1 MTDDD
6 DIQREERDIYWIIT
20 LASLP
25 VVVGFLIERHE
36 IDGGGTLSLI
46 LVVLGV
52 IGLLTGLRVF
62 GARRR
67 LPRAIVHSREIVR
80 RR

>member
-1 MTDDD
+1 MDEDDD
-6 DIQREERDIYWIIT
+6 LQREERDIYWIIT

-46 LVVLGV
+46 LVLLGV
-52 IGLLTGLRVF
+52 AGLVTGLR
-62 GARRR
+62 AMSRSR
-67 LPRAIVHSREIVR
+67 LPRATVR
-80 RR
+80 RGR

>member
-1 MTDDD
+1 MTEDD

-36 IDGGGTLSLI
+36 IDGGGTLSLV
-46 LVVLGV
+46 LVVLGA
-52 IGLLTGLRVF
+52 IGLLTGLRAV
-62 GARRR
+62 ATRRR
-67 LPRAIVHSREIVR
+67 LPRAIVR
-80 RR
+80 RRS